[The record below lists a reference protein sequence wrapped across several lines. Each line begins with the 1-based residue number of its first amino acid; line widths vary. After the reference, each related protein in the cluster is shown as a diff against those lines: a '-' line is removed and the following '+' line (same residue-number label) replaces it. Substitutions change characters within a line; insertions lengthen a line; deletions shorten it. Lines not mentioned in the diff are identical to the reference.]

1 MVNCGKKMKLRLWLR
16 LYQFRTMRNHR
27 LFLLGLYSICGCGI
41 IRYEILGLGDENDV
55 EVV

>member
-1 MVNCGKKMKLRLWLR
+1 MMRIGTNRKLRLWLR

>member
-1 MVNCGKKMKLRLWLR
+1 MMRVGTKRKLRLLLK
-16 LYQFRTMRNHR
+16 LYQFRTMKNHR
-27 LFLLGLYSICGCGI
+27 LFYLGLYSICGCGI